1 MTRGSCAAAKTPFA
15 PDAKEQH
22 EGEARPPKQYTP
34 ELLAFVWAQI
44 EDGER
49 LADMEDKDVVQEY
62 LRAGKLHTYDPDK
75 EAEKRFGRVAKLHP
89 WAWPKHMVEQIE
101 QCIKYLD
108 EEEDDYR
115 MGLYSLLGD
124 EIRD

>member
-1 MTRGSCAAAKTPFA
+1 MTRGSRAAAKTAA

-22 EGEARPPKQYTP
+22 EDEARPPKQHTP

-49 LADMEDKDVVQEY
+49 YADMKEKDVVEEY
-62 LRAGKLHTYDPDK
+62 RRAGRLHTYDPDK
-75 EAEKRFGRVAKLHP
+75 EVEKRFGRVAKLHP

-108 EEEDDYR
+108 EDEDDYR
-115 MGLYSLLGD
+115 LGLYALLGD